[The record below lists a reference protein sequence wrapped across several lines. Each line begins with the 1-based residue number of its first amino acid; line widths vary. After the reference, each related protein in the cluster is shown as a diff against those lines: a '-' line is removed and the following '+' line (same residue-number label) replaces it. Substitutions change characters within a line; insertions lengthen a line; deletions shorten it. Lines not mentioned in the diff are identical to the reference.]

1 MRIHSMED
9 NARITLLYSER
20 VDDLCHMD
28 DGTIRSM
35 SRDELCELMEEFDTL
50 ESHMCDIVK
59 LIANKRSRAKEVTN
73 KVIQELKKRKTNE

>member
-1 MRIHSMED
+1 MED
-9 NARITLLYSER
+9 NVRITLLYSER

-28 DGTIRSM
+28 DGTIQSM

-59 LIANKRSRAKEVTN
+59 LLADKRSRAKEVTN